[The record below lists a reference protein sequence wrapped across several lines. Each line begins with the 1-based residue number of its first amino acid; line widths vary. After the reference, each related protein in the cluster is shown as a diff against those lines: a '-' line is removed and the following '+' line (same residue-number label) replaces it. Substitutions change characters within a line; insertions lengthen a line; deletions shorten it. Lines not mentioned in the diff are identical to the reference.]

1 MFGAV
6 RAQERP
12 NCRHKKRE
20 AIRRAQLHASRSL
33 SDVALSWR
41 LSPRTSMTVA
51 PRPMPE
57 VMSWTPSFVTVE
69 GSVIKAVHAR
79 RSIDPLFGVKA
90 RRQNPFFG
98 VDARLNVVMVVVMLD
113 DFGR

>member
-1 MFGAV
+1 
-6 RAQERP
+6 
-12 NCRHKKRE
+12 
-20 AIRRAQLHASRSL
+20 
-33 SDVALSWR
+33 
-41 LSPRTSMTVA
+41 
-51 PRPMPE
+51 MPE
-57 VMSWTPSFVTVE
+57 AMSWTPSFVTVE

-113 DFGR
+113 DFGRCHFSLGDPGWCFPFNFAAFKILAFAIPRSIEVRSKRRRSD